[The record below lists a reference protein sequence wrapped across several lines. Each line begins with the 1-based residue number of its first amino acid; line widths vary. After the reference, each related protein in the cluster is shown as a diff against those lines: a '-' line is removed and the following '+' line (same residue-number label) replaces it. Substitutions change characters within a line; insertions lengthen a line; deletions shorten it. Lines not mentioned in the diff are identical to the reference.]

1 MVHSTL
7 QGDHTD
13 EKTLEGLEAA
23 VVVMALVVLKEVVG
37 VEATELKE
45 PLELLE
51 FVELSKIFIKSKM
64 IPVSRI

>member
-23 VVVMALVVLKEVVG
+23 VVVMALVVLEEVVG
-37 VEATELKE
+37 VEVTELKE

-51 FVELSKIFIKSKM
+51 FVELSKIFIKPK
-64 IPVSRI
+64 